1 MTIKL
6 YDEDS
11 YIKEFDATVLSVSET
26 EKGYKTELDRTAFFP
41 EEGGQPPDK
50 GTIDGVAVSYVE
62 IKGDV
67 IFHYLEKPLETGA
80 KVHGVIDWDHRFR
93 NMQMH
98 SGEHV
103 FSGLIYEKYGFN
115 NVGFHLSDN
124 SATMDYDGKLSKE
137 EVLELEKLA
146 NEVIYKNVSIKA
158 EYPEKEALDALEYRS
173 KKELSGPIRIV
184 TVEGVDVC
192 ACCAPHVKSTGEIGI
207 LKIQSVENYKGGI
220 RINYL
225 CGLRALEE
233 YERKLDTLREISR
246 VLSSKPGEEIAKINK
261 LSEDLKQALFD
272 LTALKYKNIK
282 TDIERNFNEGQCA
295 KGVYVLCKE
304 DSSCI
309 KYALSELLNLYSE
322 SAFVFAGDDE
332 SGYRYMAEA
341 KSGDLSKVS
350 SLYKEKY
357 AAKGGGR
364 PNSIQGTL
372 FGNIE
377 DIIKDSIE

>member
-41 EEGGQPPDK
+41 EEGGQTPDK

-80 KVHGVIDWDHRFR
+80 KVHGAIDWDHRFR

-173 KKELSGPIRIV
+173 KKALSGPIRIV

-282 TDIERNFNEGQCA
+282 TDIERSFNEGQCA

>member
-6 YDEDS
+6 YDENA

-26 EKGYKTELDRTAFFP
+26 EKGFKTELDRTAFFP
-41 EEGGQPPDK
+41 EEGGQTPDK
-50 GTIDGVAVSYVE
+50 GTIEGIEVSYVE
-62 IKGDV
+62 IKGDT
-67 IFHYLEKPLETGA
+67 IFHYLEKPLLAGA
-80 KVHGVIDWDHRFR
+80 KVHGIIDWDHRFR

-103 FSGLIYEKYGFN
+103 FSGLIYEKYGYN

-137 EVLELEKLA
+137 EVLLLEKKA
-146 NEVIYKNVSIKA
+146 NEVIYQNVVIKA
-158 EYPEKEALDALEYRS
+158 EYPDKEALEALEYRS
-173 KKELSGPIRIV
+173 KKALSGPIRIV

-207 LKIQSVENYKGGI
+207 LKIQSVENYKGGV

-225 CGLRALEE
+225 CGFRALEE
-233 YERKLDTLREISR
+233 YERKLETLREISR
-246 VLSSKPGEEIAKINK
+246 ALSAKPGEEIDKITK
-261 LSEDLKQALFD
+261 LSEDLKQALFE

-282 TDIERNFNEGQCA
+282 ADIERNYDEEKSA
-295 KGVYVLCKE
+295 KGFYVLSRDE
-304 DSSCI
+304 ASCM
-309 KYALSELLNLYSE
+309 KYALSELLNSYNE
-322 SAFVFAGDDE
+322 CAFVFAGDDE
-332 SGYRYMAEA
+332 NGYRYMAEA
-341 KSGDLSKVS
+341 KVGDLLEIA

-357 AAKGGGR
+357 GAKGGGR

-372 FGNIE
+372 FGKIE